1 MCVFEQP
8 LCGVG
13 DVVSAAEVKVAVD
26 IVGRIPQRAQLSRW
40 LTAAITGQ
48 PAVVVLDGP
57 PGVGKSTLV
66 DWLVAQAEAQGTACQ
81 VVTVPESGDITPDI
95 QLDAGGID
103 DQLRSGL
110 PHLVVIDDAQWLDD
124 TGRHHV
130 EHLAFRLGT
139 ASLTG
144 QVARMCLMLVVRDE
158 ATSSPLVSRLIGEPI
173 TRRLTLSVLDDREAR
188 ELARRISPGVT
199 DPRTIAR
206 LVELSGGNPLT
217 LGALADSISIG
228 EVLPPPAATTGTI
241 PVEVAWRARL
251 ATLSPDALRTA
262 ILIALAEHAAVRQG
276 PDDVDLLA
284 GKDAA
289 IHDLVTIGAVRR
301 VTGGVTFTH
310 PLLRTTALDL
320 ATDGLVEAVAAEVL
334 DRLESAAN
342 ASANAGTLVRLSAA
356 AGCTGTVHHR
366 QLVRAGFDEALERGS
381 WSAAGDLAEFLVDAA
396 ADRRERAGWL
406 ERLGKARFNELDR
419 DEATKRLIEAADA
432 FAECAQADTDP
443 AKAERYRSSS
453 AECLILALRT
463 DFTRGGPRRHAEL
476 DATVGALLD
485 DAGLDRMWRARA
497 AAILAEVSYAA
508 PQHERRQQLI
518 DTAESLAAGIDD
530 PLTDNMV
537 HFAGGLHRLAMLDLE
552 GAMHSFTI
560 AERASLAQPD
570 PWWFGGSLA
579 RRAVVELSAGQPME
593 TINNATISIERTARI
608 SNWAEHAVG
617 LAARAVANTRLGRF
631 ADADNDTEST
641 ILSARRADSGDPFG
655 LVLPTAMWRRGARG
669 DEPGVAALV
678 GIARQHQMFIPFAEF
693 VATAFLRGADEA
705 EETLRPRW
713 IPPRREI
720 GARNIGF
727 HLAQLEAAILAGNL
741 EVVDALFA
749 AFEVVHDRGVRASYD
764 WPIGISSLMAAAAIE
779 LGDGSVEV
787 WMQRAE
793 QSAMQAGSG
802 LEQALLDVQRARHAF
817 MTGGGGQSELD
828 QSRAALETLDAL
840 GAPLLARLHR
850 ERLTS
855 VAGRVGMPSGRVRT
869 VMFTDIVDS
878 TRLMASAGNASW
890 AVILGEHHRIVR
902 SVVGRYRG
910 SIMTATG
917 DGFSSWFEHPR
928 DAVDAASALHRAIEH
943 ASLVVPGGAVAV
955 RVGLASGSVFDLG
968 GDASGLA
975 VAEAARVMATAT
987 TGETHVSQSVIDHG
1001 LDIHLGRSLGLHS
1014 LKGLPKPIEVF
1025 ELAQHVVT

>member
-1 MCVFEQP
+1 M
-8 LCGVG
+8 
-13 DVVSAAEVKVAVD
+13 AVD
-26 IVGRIPQRAQLSRW
+26 IVGRILQRAQLSRW

-48 PAVVVLDGP
+48 PVVVVLDGP

-66 DWLVAQAEAQGTACQ
+66 EWLVAQAEAQGTECQ
-81 VVTVPESGDITPDI
+81 VVSVPESGDITPEI
-95 QLDAGGID
+95 QIDAARID

-110 PHLVVIDDAQWLDD
+110 SYLVVIDDAQWLDE

-139 ASLTG
+139 ASMTG
-144 QVARMCLMLVVRDE
+144 QVARMCLMLVIRDE

-173 TRRLTLSVLDDREAR
+173 TRRLTLTVLDDPEAR

-251 ATLSPDALRTA
+251 ATLSPAALRAA
-262 ILIALAEHAAVRQG
+262 IVIALAEHAAVRQG
-276 PDDVDLLA
+276 PDDVDLLV
-284 GKDAA
+284 GNDAA
-289 IHDLVTIGAVRR
+289 IHELVTIGAVRR
-301 VTGGVTFTH
+301 VAGGVMFTH

-320 ATDGLVEAVAAEVL
+320 ATDALVSDVAAEVL
-334 DRLESAAN
+334 GRLEGSSN

-366 QLVRAGFDEALERGS
+366 QLVEAGFHEALERGS
-381 WSAAGDLAEFLVDAA
+381 WSAAGDLAEFIVDAA
-396 ADRRERAGWL
+396 ADRREHALWL

-419 DEATKRLIEAADA
+419 DDATKRLIEAAEE
-432 FAECAQADTDP
+432 FAECARDGADAAAAAT
-443 AKAERYRSSS
+443 YRSSS

-463 DFTRGGPRRHAEL
+463 DFTRGGPRRHTEL
-476 DATVGALLD
+476 DPMVGALVD
-485 DAGLDRMWRARA
+485 DAGIDRMWRARA
-497 AAILAEVSYAA
+497 AAILVEVSYSA

-530 PLTDNMV
+530 PMTEMMV
-537 HFAGGLHRLAMLDLE
+537 HFAGGLHRLATLDVE
-552 GAMHSFTI
+552 GATGSFLA
-560 AERASLAQPD
+560 AERAALAQPD

-579 RRAVVELSAGQPME
+579 RRAVVELSAGQPMDAVS
-593 TINNATISIERTARI
+593 NATVSIERCARI

-617 LAARAVANTRLGRF
+617 LAVRAVANTRLGRF

-655 LVLPTAMWRRGARG
+655 LTLPTAMWRRAARG
-669 DEPGVAALV
+669 DQPGVAALV
-678 GIARQHQMFIPFAEF
+678 EITRQYQMFIPFPEF
-693 VATAFLRGADEA
+693 VATALLRGADEA

-727 HLAQLEAAILAGNL
+727 HLAQLDAAILAGNL

-749 AFEVVHDRGVRASYD
+749 AFEIVHDRGVRASYD
-764 WPIGISSLMAAAAIE
+764 WPIGISLLMATAAIE

-787 WMQRAE
+787 WLHHAE
-793 QSAMQAGSG
+793 QSAIQAGSG
-802 LEQALLDVQRARHAF
+802 LELALLHVQRARHAF
-817 MTGGGGQSELD
+817 LTGSGGQVELD

-850 ERLTS
+850 ERLTA
-855 VAGRVGMPSGRVRT
+855 VAGRIEMPAGRVRT

-878 TRLMASAGNASW
+878 TRLMASAGNAVW
-890 AVILGEHHRIVR
+890 AVVLGEHHRIVR

-910 SIMTATG
+910 SIMTSTG

-928 DAVDAASALHRAIEH
+928 DAVDAAHALHQAIEH
-943 ASLVVPGGAVAV
+943 AALVVPGGAVAV

-975 VAEAARVMATAT
+975 VAEAARVMSTAT
-987 TGETHVSQSVIDHG
+987 TGETHVSRSVIDHG
-1001 LDIHLGRSLGLHS
+1001 LDVHVGRSLGLHS
-1014 LKGLPKPIEVF
+1014 LKGLPKPVEVF
-1025 ELAQHVVT
+1025 ELAYQVAT